1 MTNTNANPND
11 ERDRMLEGIA
21 KRALDIPTLRTRKS
35 DSLDFH
41 DVAVW
46 SLLEAM
52 RLAYAA
58 GIEHA
63 IADREA
69 PTAELVS
76 KTKALRVIALDARIR
91 GWLRANDP
99 QALEQVRNVLASG
112 GDADDYEATMPPS
125 GICPRCGEDDHD
137 RLVWDEHGETVTCQ
151 RCGTNYTVHQ
161 IH

>member
-63 IADREA
+63 IDSTDKMAA
-69 PTAELVS
+69 
-76 KTKALRVIALDARIR
+76 ALRVIALDPTIR
-91 GWLRANDP
+91 SWLRANDP
-99 QALEQVRNVLASG
+99 KALEQVRDALATGESRE
-112 GDADDYEATMPPS
+112 DLAHRAMPS

-151 RCGTNYTVHQ
+151 RCGTKYTVHQ